1 VITPETPVRFLK
13 GVGASRAKTLEE
25 YGLTTAH
32 DLLWFFPFRYEDR
45 RHPTHIA
52 DLGHHLDEAVLV
64 RGRIISAHS
73 KLSPVKRMKIFEAVL
88 EDETGAVKLVWFN
101 QPFLH
106 DIFRPHQRV
115 ILFGKL
121 ELTSHGLQMQGP
133 QYELVEGIE
142 AHEGIEGDE

>member
-1 VITPETPVRFLK
+1 MTTTPETPVRFLK

-25 YGLTTAH
+25 YGLTAAH

-101 QPFLH
+101 QPFLA
-106 DIFRPHQRV
+106 DQIKRGDRFAIFGARPMIGLLSAV
-115 ILFGKL
+115 IGRQPYHSSSTGSPNGSSK
-121 ELTSHGLQMQGP
+121 
-133 QYELVEGIE
+133 
-142 AHEGIEGDE
+142 